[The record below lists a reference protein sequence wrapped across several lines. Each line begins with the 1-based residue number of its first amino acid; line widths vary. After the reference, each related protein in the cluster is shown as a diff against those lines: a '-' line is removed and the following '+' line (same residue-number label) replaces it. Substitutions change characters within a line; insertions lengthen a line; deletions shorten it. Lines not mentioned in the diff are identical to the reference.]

1 LTSDHQTRVNAASHF
16 SEFVLQT
23 GGKTSADSSISPL
36 VGSGRV
42 LEYPEPNQ
50 EEETQNHQDYAEI
63 EQKDESACS
72 RESGAHSAKQ
82 FSEITVYGSARFGAE
97 PRPEPP

>member
-23 GGKTSADSSISPL
+23 GGKTGADSSISPL

-63 EQKDESACS
+63 EQKVESACRIELLVS
-72 RESGAHSAKQ
+72 LPN
-82 FSEITVYGSARFGAE
+82 FGAP
-97 PRPEPP
+97 PRVGDVRLHWSSW